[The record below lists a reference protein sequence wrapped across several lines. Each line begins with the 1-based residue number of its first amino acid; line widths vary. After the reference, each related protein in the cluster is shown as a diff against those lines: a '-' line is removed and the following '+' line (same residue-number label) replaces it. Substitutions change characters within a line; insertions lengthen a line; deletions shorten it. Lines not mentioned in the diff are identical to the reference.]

1 MYKFV
6 SNITVFKFSSAYKKP
21 KPHALTHMHANIKRS
36 HIIHIQTQPAT
47 QTSLKLSTASV
58 CIT

>member
-6 SNITVFKFSSAYKKP
+6 SNIAVFQFSSAYKKP
-21 KPHALTHMHANIKRS
+21 KPHALTLMHTNIKRS

-47 QTSLKLSTASV
+47 AD
-58 CIT
+58 